1 MQKQRYTIRD
11 IAKLANVSRGTVD
24 RVIHERG
31 VVSDEARKKV
41 KEVLEQINYEPNLIA
56 RSLKAHKNN
65 IIAVIIPDYSEDNYW
80 RQCVYGIRK
89 AEKEYR
95 QFGISLQYFE
105 YGNTRQQYE
114 EQFNAAIAAQP
125 DASLVVPMYYEDSLG
140 LFEKM
145 EAAKIPFGLINTPIE
160 NIGNKTFI
168 GQDYI
173 KSGRVAAQLMDTLIA
188 PGKKVLI
195 VHVEKDFENSTH
207 LHQKEEGFIAY
218 FQEKK
223 TFDEIEILKF
233 ADAKDLNRIKEILPE
248 ASGVFMTS
256 SQTHLIAEILE
267 DNSDIKV
274 VGYDLIPANVK
285 YLKSGQ
291 INMLIHQNPNLQG
304 YNGITSLS
312 DFLLYKKEMP
322 KTVYLPLDIVMSEN
336 LDCYL

>member
-11 IAKLANVSRGTVD
+11 IAKMANVSRGTVD

-41 KEVLEQINYEPNLIA
+41 KEVLEKINYEPNLIA

-65 IIAVIIPDYSEDNYW
+65 VIAVIIPDYSEDNYW

-89 AEKEYR
+89 AEKEFR

-105 YGNTRQQYE
+105 YGNTRDAYE
-114 EQFNAAIAAQP
+114 TQFKDAIAAQP
-125 DASLVVPMYYEDSLG
+125 DAALIVPMYYEDSLG

-145 EAAKIPFGLINTPIE
+145 EAEDIPFGLINTPIE

-173 KSGRVAAQLMDTLIA
+173 KSGRVAAQMMETLITTD
-188 PGKKVLI
+188 KKILI

-207 LHQKEEGFIAY
+207 LHQKEQGFIEY
-218 FQEKK
+218 FQERK
-223 TFDEIEILKF
+223 TFDEIEVLKF
-233 ADAKDLNRIKEILPE
+233 SDAKDLKRIAEILPE
-248 ASGVFMTS
+248 AAGVFMTS
-256 SQTHLIAEILE
+256 SQTHLIAEYIG
-267 DNSDIKV
+267 DQSDIKV
-274 VGYDLIPANVK
+274 IGYDLIPSNVK
-285 YLKSGQ
+285 YLKSGK
-291 INMLIHQNPNLQG
+291 INLLINQNPNLQG
-304 YNGITSLS
+304 YNGITFLS
-312 DFLLYKKEMP
+312 ELLLYKKEMP
-322 KTVYLPLDIVMSEN
+322 AKMYLPLDIVISEN